1 VVCWIANKP
10 EVFGYEIHNNIVSN
24 PFTVKPELRNSFL
37 HKFNIQGDLMEF
49 PYESEAEIFN
59 SDVVITAIK
68 ETPTLTV
75 L

>member
-1 VVCWIANKP
+1 
-10 EVFGYEIHNNIVSN
+10 
-24 PFTVKPELRNSFL
+24 
-37 HKFNIQGDLMEF
+37 MEF
-49 PYESEAEIFN
+49 PYEGEAEIFN